1 VVTAVAFYETDVQL
15 TVKAS
20 TFDCRDVLEMNRL
33 SLSLS
38 MPRSFLQKYHVIADI
53 YFLQNIVLFSHN
65 TRGYRSLLGPQTG
78 NTWTDYF
85 KSSVTV

>member
-1 VVTAVAFYETDVQL
+1 VSTIVEYHQWWNQTVVTAVAFYETDVQL

-53 YFLQNIVLFSHN
+53 
-65 TRGYRSLLGPQTG
+65 
-78 NTWTDYF
+78 
-85 KSSVTV
+85 